1 MCLLIQ
7 GKRKIAKKDI
17 LCYKV
22 LKEHLDINGEINCLY
37 SPYFE
42 RYEWV
47 LGREAVNE
55 MPKPGEIDDNKI
67 TNGYF
72 HSFSSEKDALDES
85 WWHTPH
91 LAERIG
97 VYKCVIPKGSIYY
110 CGEHSGG
117 GEGYASKRL
126 KITEKTAAETELYPV
141 LSGQTEGLSL

>member
-7 GKRKIAKKDI
+7 GNRRTAKKDI

-22 LKEHLDINGEINCLY
+22 LKEHLDINGKIKHLN

-42 RYEWV
+42 SYEWV
-47 LGREAVNE
+47 LGREAVNDE
-55 MPKPGEIDDNKI
+55 MLILGEIDNNQI
-67 TNGYF
+67 RNGYF
-72 HSFSSEKDALDES
+72 HSFSNEKDALDES

-126 KITEKTAAETELYPV
+126 KIVEKIK
-141 LSGQTEGLSL
+141 